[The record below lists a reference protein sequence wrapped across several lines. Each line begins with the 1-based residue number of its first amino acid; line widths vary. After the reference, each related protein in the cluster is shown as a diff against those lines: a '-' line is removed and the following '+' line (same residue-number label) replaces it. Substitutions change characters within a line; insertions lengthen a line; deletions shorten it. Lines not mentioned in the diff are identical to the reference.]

1 MPILDSLI
9 EDLRAAVR
17 DAGQDMDDFEFRE
30 SEAKRSSPDL
40 SVVDIIITATK
51 RSTRNSRSYRIS
63 GMAGDPQ
70 EALRGFQR
78 ELQSGMFD

>member
-1 MPILDSLI
+1 MPILDTLI

-17 DAGQDMDDFEFRE
+17 DAGQDVDDFEFRE
-30 SEAKRSSPDL
+30 SEGKRSSPDV

-51 RSTRNSRSYRIS
+51 RSTGTSRGYRIS

-70 EALRGFQR
+70 EVIRGFQR
-78 ELQSGMFD
+78 ELQSGVFD

>member
-17 DAGQDMDDFEFRE
+17 GAGQDVDDFEFRE
-30 SEAKRSSPDL
+30 SEGKRSSPDV

-51 RSTRNSRSYRIS
+51 RSTDKSQSYRIGGMS
-63 GMAGDPQ
+63 GNVIG
-70 EALRGFQR
+70 LLGGFQQDLR
-78 ELQSGMFD
+78 SGVFD